1 MAATLSLRALI
12 VLVCAA
18 GVVGSL
24 IVYRSD
30 ERIRNGFNEMT
41 IGGSSDS
48 TLRKLEDAD
57 SWLNPDSRREL
68 GIAGVLVRRGRGAE
82 AEAVLR
88 EALRRE
94 PENALLWVGLA
105 RVLVTTGRRAA
116 AERSYDRA
124 RSLNTQIPR
133 QGLPAPLGS

>member
-1 MAATLSLRALI
+1 MAATLALRALI

-18 GVVGSL
+18 GVIGSL
-24 IVYRSD
+24 IVHRSD
-30 ERIRNGFNEMT
+30 ERIRQGFNEMV
-41 IGGSSDS
+41 IGGSADS

-57 SWLNPDSRREL
+57 SRLNPDSRRDL

-105 RVLVTTGRRAA
+105 RVQVTAGKPAA